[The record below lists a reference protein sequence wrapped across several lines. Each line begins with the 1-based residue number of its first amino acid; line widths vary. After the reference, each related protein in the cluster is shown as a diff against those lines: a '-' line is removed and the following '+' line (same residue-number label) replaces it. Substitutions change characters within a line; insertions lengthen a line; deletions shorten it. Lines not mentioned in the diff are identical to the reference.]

1 MAVFRKKLT
10 SGSPMKEI
18 TLTCVVLCLMGCAQ
32 DKANQSK
39 IKPTTQEKTINLQGC
54 DKSSP
59 NVEKAV
65 EIDSVS
71 VDGPNVTV
79 KASVLGV
86 WGGFFLTSISL
97 PFAAVIVPISELEAG
112 DDAYTKK
119 LKDNLSQKIIASNSC
134 Q

>member
-1 MAVFRKKLT
+1 
-10 SGSPMKEI
+10 MKEM
-18 TLTCVVLCLMGCAQ
+18 TLVCLLLCLMGCAQ
-32 DKANQSK
+32 NKENQPNSE
-39 IKPTTQEKTINLQGC
+39 PPAQEKTTDNTVNLQGC

-71 VDGPNVTV
+71 VEGPSATV
-79 KASVLGV
+79 KVAMVGV

-97 PFAAVIVPISELEAG
+97 PFAAVMVPISELEAG
-112 DDAYTKK
+112 DDSYTKK
-119 LKDNLSQKIIASNSC
+119 LRDNLSKKTTASNIC

>member
-1 MAVFRKKLT
+1 
-10 SGSPMKEI
+10 MKEI

-32 DKANQSK
+32 DKENQSK
-39 IKPTTQEKTINLQGC
+39 IKPTTQEKTIKNTVNLQGC

-119 LKDNLSQKIIASNSC
+119 LKDNLSKKFIASNSC

>member
-1 MAVFRKKLT
+1 
-10 SGSPMKEI
+10 MKEM
-18 TLTCVVLCLMGCAQ
+18 TLACLVLCLMGCAQ
-32 DKANQSK
+32 NKENQSNSE
-39 IKPTTQEKTINLQGC
+39 PSGQEKTTDNTVNLQGC

-71 VDGPNVTV
+71 VDEPSAIV
-79 KASVLGV
+79 KASMVGV

-97 PFAAVIVPISELEAG
+97 PFAAVMVPISELEAG
-112 DDAYTKK
+112 DDSYTRK
-119 LKDNLSQKIIASNSC
+119 LRDNLSKKTIAPNSC